1 MSLHVAAR
9 IARRELRGGLKGFR
23 VFLLCLALGV
33 AAIAAVGSVRVS
45 IQEGLSREGAVILG
59 GDAQMEF
66 TYRYADEAER
76 AWMAETAEAV
86 SEIVDF
92 RSMVVVDQ
100 PDGPPDRGLT
110 QIKAVDAAYPLK
122 GSVALDPDMPLAQ
135 ALDGTGDL
143 PGAVMQQVLM
153 DRLALAPGD
162 TFRLGTQEFVLMAAL
177 TREPDSAGGGFG
189 LGPRT
194 IVRTEDLANSSLL
207 GSGTLFETEY
217 RLSLPEGTD
226 LAALEVAAEAQ
237 FQDKGMRWRDSR
249 NGAPGIARFVD
260 RMGAFLVLVG
270 LAGLAVGGVGVSAAV
285 RAYLE
290 AKTPVIAT
298 LKTLGAEGRTIFAAY
313 MMQIG
318 VLTALGVAAGLIL
331 GAIIPLALAPVIEAR
346 LPIPAAFGVHPGP
359 LAEAALYGVLTALV
373 FTLWPLARTEQV
385 RAAELFR
392 DTTSRTIRLPRPAYL
407 GALGAA
413 VALLVG
419 SAIWLS
425 GIPMLASGSVGGIV
439 GALALLILAAWGI
452 RTLCRRL
459 ARARVVRGR
468 SALRLALG
476 AIGGPGTEATS
487 VVLSLGLGLS
497 VLAAVGQID
506 SNLRTAIAEDLPQD
520 APSYFFVDIQNDQL
534 PAFLDRTQTDPG
546 VSRVQSAPMLRG
558 VITRIN
564 GEPAREVAGD
574 HWVLRGDRGV
584 TYSAAPPP
592 NTTITEGEWWP
603 EDYSGPNQ
611 ISFADEEAREL
622 GLELGDEL
630 TINIL
635 GRDITGTVTS
645 FRVVDFSTAGIGFIL
660 SMNPG
665 ALAGAPHTHIATVY
679 AEESAEA
686 PLLRDVAGDAPNI
699 TAIRVRDAI
708 DRVTEALSGLA
719 AATSYGALATLVT
732 GFVVL
737 IGAAAAGERGR
748 VFEAAVLK
756 TLGATRGRILS
767 SFAMR
772 SALLGAA
779 AGAVAIVAGG
789 IAGWAV
795 MTFVMEASYTFEP
808 VSAIAIVLGGALATL
823 LAGLAFAL
831 RPLALRPAGVLR
843 ARE

>member
-1 MSLHVAAR
+1 MSMGIAAR
-9 IARRELRGGLKGFR
+9 IARRELRGGIKGFR

-45 IQEGLSREGAVILG
+45 IQDGLTREGAVILG
-59 GDAQMEF
+59 GDGMMQF
-66 TYRYADEAER
+66 TYRYADADEKVWMVANSEAY
-76 AWMAETAEAV
+76 

-92 RSMVVVDQ
+92 RSMAVVDQ

-110 QIKAVDAAYPLK
+110 QIKAVDEGYPLK
-122 GSVALDPDMPLAQ
+122 GYVTLEPDIPLAQ
-135 ALDGTGDL
+135 ALDGSDDL
-143 PGAVMQQVLM
+143 PGAVMQQVLI
-153 DRLALAPGD
+153 DRLGLSVGD
-162 TFRLGTQEFVLMAAL
+162 SFRLGTQDFVLTAAL

-194 IVRTEDLANSSLL
+194 IVRTTDLSESSLL

-217 RLSLPEGTD
+217 RLDLPEGTD
-226 LAALEVAAEAQ
+226 LAALEAEAEEL
-237 FQDKGMRWRDSR
+237 FRDKGMRWRDSR

-290 AKTPVIAT
+290 GKTPVIAI

-318 VLTALGVAAGLIL
+318 VLTILGVTAGLVL
-331 GAIIPLALAPVIEAR
+331 GAIIPLALAPIIEAR
-346 LPIPAAFGVHPGP
+346 LPIPADFGVHAWP

-392 DTTSRTIRLPRPAYL
+392 DTTSRKFRLPSIPYL
-407 GALGAA
+407 IALGTAIAA
-413 VALLVG
+413 LIG
-419 SAIWLS
+419 SAIGLS
-425 GIPMLASGSVGGIV
+425 GIPQLASGSVGGIIA
-439 GALALLILAAWGI
+439 ALVILILAAWGI
-452 RTLCRRL
+452 RALSRRL
-459 ARARVVRGR
+459 AQARFVRGR

-476 AIGGPGTEATS
+476 AIGGPGNEATS

-506 SNLRTAIAEDLPQD
+506 SNLRTSIAEELPKD
-520 APSYFFVDIQNDQL
+520 APSYFFVDIQNDQIKS
-534 PAFLDRTQTDPG
+534 FLDRTQNDPG
-546 VSRVQSAPMLRG
+546 VSRVESAPMLRG
-558 VITRIN
+558 IITRIN
-564 GEPAREVAGD
+564 GEPAREVAGE

-603 EDYSGPNQ
+603 QDYTGPNQ

-622 GLELGDEL
+622 GLKLGDEL
-630 TINIL
+630 TVNIL
-635 GRDITGTVTS
+635 GRDIVGTVTS

-679 AEESAEA
+679 ASEEAEA

-756 TLGATRGRILS
+756 TLGATRGRILT
-767 SFAMR
+767 SFALR

-779 AGAVAIVAGG
+779 AGAVAIFAGG
-789 IAGWAV
+789 LAGWAV
-795 MTFVMEASYTFEP
+795 MTFVMETSYSFEP

-823 LAGLAFAL
+823 LAGLGFAL

>member
-1 MSLHVAAR
+1 MSLNVAAR
-9 IARRELRGGLKGFR
+9 IARRELRGGIKGFR
-23 VFLLCLALGV
+23 VFILCLALGV

-45 IQEGLSREGAVILG
+45 IQDGLTREGAVILG

-66 TYRYADEAER
+66 TYRYADDAER
-76 AWMAETAEAV
+76 AWMAETAETV

-100 PDGPPDRGLT
+100 PDGVPERGLT

-122 GSVALDPDMPLAQ
+122 GSVALDPDIPLSQ
-135 ALDGTGDL
+135 ALEGTADL

-194 IVRTEDLANSSLL
+194 IVRTQDLANSSLL

-217 RLSLPEGTD
+217 RLSLPENTN
-226 LAALEVAAEAQ
+226 LAALEVEAETL
-237 FQDKGMRWRDSR
+237 FRDKGMRWRDSR

-260 RMGAFLVLVG
+260 RIGAFLVLVG

-290 AKTPVIAT
+290 GKTPVIAT

-318 VLTALGVAAGLIL
+318 VLTAIGVVAGLVL
-331 GAIIPLALAPVIEAR
+331 GAIIPLTLAPIIEAR

-392 DTTSRTIRLPRPAYL
+392 DTTSRTVRLPRRGYL
-407 GALGAA
+407 
-413 VALLVG
+413 VALALSIAALVG
-419 SAIWLS
+419 SAIGLS
-425 GIPMLASGSVGGIV
+425 GIPQLASGSVGGII
-439 GALALLILAAWGI
+439 GALALLTLAAWGI
-452 RTLCRRL
+452 RRLARRL
-459 ARARVVRGR
+459 AQARFVRGR

-520 APSYFFVDIQNDQL
+520 APSYFFVDIQNDQID
-534 PAFLDRTQTDPG
+534 AFLDRTRNDPG
-546 VSRVQSAPMLRG
+546 VSRVESAPMLRG

-584 TYSAAPPP
+584 TYSAVPPD
-592 NTTITEGEWWP
+592 NTTITEGDWWP
-603 EDYSGPNQ
+603 EDYTGPNQ

-630 TINIL
+630 TVNIL

-679 AEESAEA
+679 ADEAAEA
-686 PLLRDVAGDAPNI
+686 PLLRDVAGEAPNI

-708 DRVTEALSGLA
+708 ARVTEALSGLA

-756 TLGATRGRILS
+756 TLGATRGRILA
-767 SFAMR
+767 SFALR

-789 IAGWAV
+789 LAGWAV